1 MFMTVIYIKV
11 WKKKLAVSS
20 WSGLVPGTLALFLLV
35 MRFFS
40 LIHTQTLVQDLCWD
54 LFSCLMFFFLNT
66 HAPVILVCQH
76 NEH

>member
-1 MFMTVIYIKV
+1 
-11 WKKKLAVSS
+11 
-20 WSGLVPGTLALFLLV
+20 
-35 MRFFS
+35 
-40 LIHTQTLVQDLCWD
+40 VQDLCWD